1 MTTLVAPLR
10 RLLDGLRPNGQV
22 ALPATIVYAIA
33 AAAAFAFAWQASASS
48 IPRPGE
54 VWAALGTLWHERG
67 LFDQLA
73 ASFALNVRAIAWSTL
88 ITLAL
93 AYATVL
99 PAARPVVA
107 ALSKL
112 RFTGMVGWAFVF
124 TLYAANGHQLKLW
137 LLVFGMTPFFVTAM
151 AAVVAEIPKGQFD
164 HARTLGFGEWR
175 AVWEV
180 VIRGTLDRA
189 LEALRQSAAMGW
201 MMLTMVEGLVRS
213 EGGVGAMMLD
223 GNKHLQLDAVFA
235 LIGVVL
241 VVGIAQDF
249 ALGRLRRA
257 LCPYADLACERR

>member
-1 MTTLVAPLR
+1 MTTLRA
-10 RLLDGLRPNGQV
+10 LLDGVRPNRRI
-22 ALPATIVYAIA
+22 ALPAAIVYAVA
-33 AAAAFAFAWQASASS
+33 AAAAFAVAWLASARS
-48 IPRPGE
+48 IPRPAE
-54 VWAALGTLWHERG
+54 VWAALGTLWRERG

-73 ASFALNVRAIAWSTL
+73 ASFLLNAEAIAWSTA
-88 ITLAL
+88 ITLGL

-99 PAARPVVA
+99 PAMRPVVG

-112 RFTGMVGWAFVF
+112 RFTGMVGWAFVL

-151 AAVVAEIPKGQFD
+151 AAVVAEIPRAQFD

-175 AVWEV
+175 IVWEV
-180 VIRGTLDRA
+180 VVRGTLDRA

-235 LIGVVL
+235 LIAVVL

-257 LCPYADLACERR
+257 LCPYAERS